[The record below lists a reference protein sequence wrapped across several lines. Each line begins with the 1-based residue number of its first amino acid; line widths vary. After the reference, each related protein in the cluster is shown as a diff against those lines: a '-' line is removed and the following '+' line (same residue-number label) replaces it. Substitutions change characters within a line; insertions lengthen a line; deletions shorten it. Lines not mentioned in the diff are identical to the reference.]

1 MDEIGA
7 TSDGCRLLEGSRL
20 LDKSPAADERQQMCA
35 DVVYQKVLACLT
47 DSKLMEE
54 HEFVIMFWRQPVQF
68 APPPPPPPP
77 QLQNFNQAILSL
89 RTVETKVAGLE
100 AQMGEMQLAIEV
112 MSQKSESKLQPSA
125 RAGPLGHWYLGEA

>member
-1 MDEIGA
+1 
-7 TSDGCRLLEGSRL
+7 
-20 LDKSPAADERQQMCA
+20 MCA

-54 HEFVIMFWRQPVQF
+54 HEFVIMFWPQPVQF

-89 RTVETKVAGLE
+89 RTVETKVAVLE

-112 MSQKSESKLQPSA
+112 MS
-125 RAGPLGHWYLGEA
+125 